1 MYSINFRLR
10 YDKSITSHLRTVNVR
25 LKINGSY
32 VQFGTSVKVAVGS
45 WSQEQQTIKGFSVEN
60 SAKRSLLKQIE
71 ADLINLILLHPN
83 NSAREIADIY
93 TKPDMGAKPV
103 YFVLRVYDEYIRTMK
118 ESLDGTRLE
127 LAKNTKERWY
137 NCKLHLQEFLQ
148 NKDLPIDDID
158 YDFGRR
164 LYLYLVKKP
173 QKRNFNKLI
182 GHDYAVRNLTYLN
195 EVLEYAQRKRYIQYN
210 ILDIEGFKRNAPKPI
225 QALEYEHVTQL
236 SLMKCKGVLED
247 ARIIFLAMVYSGINH
262 CDLPKLAALKDT
274 DSITF
279 QVQRKKN
286 DGKDVEKAIIPVIP
300 ELRVLLER
308 CNYQLP
314 RHDINVINR
323 HLHIFE
329 SVLGVSINITTYTA
343 RKTAAKI
350 LSDKG
355 VSIDVISKILGH
367 TSVLTTQRY
376 YLNVSQR
383 RVESETKHLQFNSHE
398 K

>member
-10 YDKSITSHLRTVNVR
+10 YDKSITSNQRTVNVR

-32 VQFGTSVKVAVGS
+32 VQFATSVKVAVGS
-45 WSQEQQTIKGFSVEN
+45 WCQEQQSIKGFSVEN

-71 ADLINLILLHPN
+71 ADLINLILLNPN
-83 NSAREIADIY
+83 LSAREIADIY
-93 TKPDMGAKPV
+93 TKPDIGAKPV
-103 YFVLRVYDEYIRTMK
+103 YFVLKVYDEYIKEMK
-118 ESLDGTRLE
+118 ESLDGTNLE
-127 LAKNTKERWY
+127 LAPNTKQRWY
-137 NCKLHLQEFLQ
+137 NCKLHLSEFM
-148 NKDLPIDDID
+148 NGKDLDLDKLD

-173 QKRNFNKLI
+173 KKRNTQELI

-195 EVLEYAQRKRYIQYN
+195 EVMEYAQRKRYLQYN
-210 ILDIEGFKRNAPKPI
+210 VLDIEGFKRNPPKKI
-225 QALEYEHVTQL
+225 QALEREHITQL

-247 ARIIFLAMVYSGINH
+247 ARVIFLAMVYSGINH
-262 CDLPKLAALKDT
+262 CDLPKLADLKGD
-274 DSITF
+274 DCITF

-286 DGKDVEKAIIPVIP
+286 NGKDVEKAIIPVIP
-300 ELRVLLER
+300 ELRKLLEK

-329 SVLGVSINITTYTA
+329 SLLDVSINITTYTA

-350 LSDKG
+350 LSEKG
-355 VSIDVISKILGH
+355 VTIDVISKILGH

-376 YLNVSQR
+376 YLNVSQK
-383 RVESETKHLQFNSHE
+383 RVENETKHLQFNHN
-398 K
+398 